1 MNRVQPTSSNLIPTP
16 MLLLSIL
23 LVSAPLSAEDGA
35 QPVPEPFIEEIPVA
49 ASKRTESVQ
58 DLPFSVVGNGRWNM
72 RLRFDG
78 RWLDRGELDGL
89 LESVSGSYK
98 TADNPLNAPDP
109 SA

>member
-1 MNRVQPTSSNLIPTP
+1 MNRVQPISSNLIPTP

-23 LVSAPLSAEDGA
+23 LACAPLSAEDGA
-35 QPVPEPFIEEIPVA
+35 QPVPETFFEEILVT
-49 ASKRTESVQ
+49 ASKRTENVQ

-78 RWLDRGELDGL
+78 RWLDRGELDEL
-89 LESVSGSYK
+89 LESVSESYNA
-98 TADNPLNAPDP
+98 ADDSLNASDP

>member
-35 QPVPEPFIEEIPVA
+35 QPVPESFIEEIPVA

-78 RWLDRGELDGL
+78 SYNGEFAVDSSNLGVVDGR
-89 LESVSGSYK
+89 
-98 TADNPLNAPDP
+98 NAP
-109 SA
+109 AIQVLIRR